1 MAVFFNVTAMRELM
15 VPIWQHIDIEDII
28 LQGFPMMVS
37 CSITEVD
44 IILPVSQRYTSIG
57 I

>member
-1 MAVFFNVTAMRELM
+1 MAVFFNVTAMCELM